1 MKNTLTVAKI
11 LKPQGVRGEIK
22 VMTYT
27 DSPADLQALD
37 RVYIGGNCY
46 KVLKVRPQPGDCAF
60 ITLAS
65 IADRNAAEPLRGLD
79 VEVER
84 EDIPA
89 LPEGTYYIADVIG
102 CKVLT
107 EEGEDLGVVTEITP
121 ARTDVYEYEKPD
133 GKKVVFAAV
142 DGVIISTDIQRK
154 TLVVD
159 KSRLAEVA
167 IDD

>member
-1 MKNTLTVAKI
+1 MKNTLNVAKI

-27 DSPADLQALD
+27 DSPADLQAFD

-65 IADRNAAEPLRGLD
+65 IADRNAAETLRGLD